1 MALALPHVRRQPK
14 FVYSPS
20 GRGGNTD
27 ASAALA
33 DGKKGKHSHHRSQT
47 AARRLILAA
56 AGLGVALL
64 LLGSRNGGGQSS
76 ANTAATGKKRMR
88 KREGKGRIAHVGGP
102 THPPVGM
109 QSIDVGGLC
118 TKTNQC
124 KLLYPAGDVSDH
136 VPDET
141 VQNTRKVKVEAA
153 LQFSY
158 DEHSSLLDND
168 SNDAED
174 KHSADQI
181 AAVLTRRGA
190 GIGHAINQ
198 DRSFVMHLPRGDF
211 VVGIFDGH
219 GDNGHYSSHY
229 VSQQL
234 PRMLANGLSTKAED
248 DVTAIHK
255 MLTDSFLEVDSNVDE
270 LAGAPRDAMVV
281 SGSTAIVAV
290 KRGHM
295 LHIANTG
302 DSLAFVVRRDRS
314 TGATEIVYR
323 TKQHKPDLPEERERI
338 EGKGGEVLMPPAWAV
353 GDSPR
358 VLTPLTKEEEDLGVL
373 PIGLAM
379 SRSIGDR
386 ELKSVGVIA
395 EPTIDAIDIES
406 LAAKGGD
413 YFVVASTDGLYDH
426 VPPETLA
433 ERLGGSISSQRLL
446 LSAMEELILEAS
458 NVWLQLMQG
467 EVYRDDISLS
477 VVKI

>member
-1 MALALPHVRRQPK
+1 M
-14 FVYSPS
+14 
-20 GRGGNTD
+20 
-27 ASAALA
+27 
-33 DGKKGKHSHHRSQT
+33 
-47 AARRLILAA
+47 
-56 AGLGVALL
+56 
-64 LLGSRNGGGQSS
+64 
-76 ANTAATGKKRMR
+76 
-88 KREGKGRIAHVGGP
+88 
-102 THPPVGM
+102 
-109 QSIDVGGLC
+109 
-118 TKTNQC
+118 
-124 KLLYPAGDVSDH
+124 
-136 VPDET
+136 
-141 VQNTRKVKVEAA
+141 
-153 LQFSY
+153 
-158 DEHSSLLDND
+158 
-168 SNDAED
+168 
-174 KHSADQI
+174 
-181 AAVLTRRGA
+181 
-190 GIGHAINQ
+190 
-198 DRSFVMHLPRGDF
+198 MHLPRDDF

-219 GDNGHYSSHY
+219 GENGHYSSHY

-248 DVTAIHK
+248 DVTAIRK
-255 MLTDSFLEVDSNVDE
+255 LLTDSFLEVDSNVDE

-281 SGSTAIVAV
+281 SGSTAIVAL

-358 VLTPLTKEEEDLGVL
+358 VLTPLTEEEEDLGVP

-386 ELKSVGVIA
+386 ELKNVGVTA

-406 LAAKGGD
+406 LVAKGGD

-446 LSAMEELILEAS
+446 LSAMEELIMEAS